1 MYEKCLGPEL
11 PRALY
16 GPRMASLPENRLLIT
31 GGKFSLWV
39 RNEVGGG
46 NGSSGT
52 HLDLF
57 LKVYELS
64 LPGADS
70 WVFVSET
77 QNSTY
82 KLTIFELLKTWRK

>member
-11 PRALY
+11 PHALY

-31 GGKFSLWV
+31 GGSFSGV

-52 HLDLF
+52 HF
-57 LKVYELS
+57 
-64 LPGADS
+64 
-70 WVFVSET
+70 
-77 QNSTY
+77 
-82 KLTIFELLKTWRK
+82 

>member
-16 GPRMASLPENRLLIT
+16 GPRMASLPENRLFIT
-31 GGKFSLWV
+31 GGSGGGV

-52 HLDLF
+52 HFGL
-57 LKVYELS
+57 
-64 LPGADS
+64 
-70 WVFVSET
+70 VFKGV
-77 QNSTY
+77 
-82 KLTIFELLKTWRK
+82 

>member
-11 PRALY
+11 PHALY

-31 GGKFSLWV
+31 GGSDGGV

-52 HLDLF
+52 HFGL
-57 LKVYELS
+57 
-64 LPGADS
+64 
-70 WVFVSET
+70 VFKGV
-77 QNSTY
+77 
-82 KLTIFELLKTWRK
+82 